1 MQGLPMPPIITVT
14 LGRRNEEDEG
24 RSAVCRAVLALR
36 EDAMKVPS
44 GGLLGRED
52 ELVLRYGVSRPTLRQ
67 AAGLVG
73 QEQLIQIRRGVGGGY
88 FASRPDSSAVA
99 NLAAILLQ
107 VRGVRLNQMLHAID
121 PIRAELVRL
130 AAEKASEDHLEELRA
145 FLQSDEIASEA
156 EYRFRDF
163 LKAEVQQNDIIGRA
177 SHNEALSLFLR
188 ILLQLVATLRR
199 QDDILFGRRSRIAS
213 WRVQRNRMLRAVLS
227 RDAELATL
235 EARRCAQLMRKWI
248 IEDRGQAQLTS
259 NTDQATDEI

>member
-1 MQGLPMPPIITVT
+1 MHPIITVT
-14 LGRRNEEDEG
+14 PRLLKGEDQG
-24 RSAVCRAVLALR
+24 QGGQSAVVRAVLALR
-36 EDAMKVPS
+36 EDAMQLPS

-99 NLAAILLQ
+99 SLAAILLQ
-107 VRGVRLNQMLHAID
+107 VRRVRLDQMLHAID
-121 PIRAELVRL
+121 PIRAELVQL
-130 AAEKASEDHLEELRA
+130 AVEKASEDHLEELRA
-145 FLQSDEIASEA
+145 FLHADEASSEA

-163 LKAEVQQNDIIGRA
+163 LKAEVQHNDIICRA
-177 SHNEALSLFLR
+177 SHNQVLSLFLR

-199 QDDILFGRRSRIAS
+199 QDDVLFGRRSRIAS
-213 WRVQRNRMLRAVLS
+213 WRIQRNRMLRAVLE
-227 RDAELATL
+227 RDSELATL

-248 IEDRGQAQLTS
+248 VEDQEQAQRTS
-259 NTDQATDEI
+259 DADKSTDEI